1 VFRSR
6 FTRSASIALAVTALG
21 ASTAG
26 AMPADFRTPDAIDA
40 GPPVT
45 QTMKDLR
52 TPDAVEAGTPATT
65 TAGTDLRTPDAVD
78 AGTTAA
84 TTAGTDLRTPDA
96 VDHGLGRGTFSAPDV
111 TVVKVVD
118 PPPATGFDWGDAGI
132 GAGGLLGLILVG
144 LGGTLVVSHRRH
156 SRMPL
161 AS

>member
-1 VFRSR
+1 MFRSR

-26 AMPADFRTPDAIDA
+26 AMPADFRTPHAIDA
-40 GPPVT
+40 GTPVA

-52 TPDAVEAGTPATT
+52 TPDAV
-65 TAGTDLRTPDAVD
+65 D
-78 AGTTAA
+78 AGKPVT

-118 PPPATGFDWGDAGI
+118 PPPTTGFDWGDAGI

>member
-1 VFRSR
+1 MFSSR

-21 ASTAG
+21 ASTAV
-26 AMPADFRTPDAIDA
+26 AQPIDLRTPDAIDA
-40 GPPVT
+40 GTPVA
-45 QTMKDLR
+45 QTKK
-52 TPDAVEAGTPATT
+52 
-65 TAGTDLRTPDAVD
+65 DLRTPDAVD
-78 AGTTAA
+78 AGTPA
-84 TTAGTDLRTPDA
+84 TTATTPGTDLRTPDA

-118 PPPATGFDWGDAGI
+118 PPPTAGFDWSDAGI

-144 LGGTLVVSHRRH
+144 LGGILVVTHRRH